1 MQIHQ
6 YPAIP
11 NAPADADVLAIE
23 VNGITYKVSKAV
35 LADAIIAKL
44 GGDPVTIAHGGTG
57 SSTAANARTNLSVYS
72 KSETDSAIVQSTAGS
87 KTIVGVYT
95 STVTLPEITMIGFLV
110 HDYGGTVSAYALYGS
125 RCDLIT
131 GAGGITTDGNTSGQ
145 TLTFPREGTNRILF
159 IYK

>member
-1 MQIHQ
+1 M
-6 YPAIP
+6 A
-11 NAPADADVLAIE
+11 
-23 VNGITYKVSKAV
+23 GFSGSTGVSQKQMT
-35 LADAIIAKL
+35 DAIA
-44 GGDPVTIAHGGTG
+44 
-57 SSTAANARTNLSVYS
+57 
-72 KSETDSAIVQSTAGS
+72 QSTAGS
-87 KTIVGVYT
+87 KTIVGAYT

-125 RCDLIT
+125 RCDLIA